1 MPVIKLYNNI
11 SDKGLNLFS
20 DAYQVGEDAENEDA
34 ILVRSAKLHDLEYP
48 ENLKAI
54 ARAGAGV
61 NNIDVDT
68 CTKKGIVVFNTP
80 GANANAVK
88 ELVLAGLLLGSRDI
102 YHGIE
107 WTKTQAG
114 SETLSKDVEKQKKQY
129 AGHEIAGKTLG
140 VVGLGAIGNKVA
152 NTALRLDMK
161 VLGYDPYMSVD
172 SAWALSRWVQHK
184 TDLKSLY
191 GEADFITLHLP
202 EVESTK
208 KMINAEALAMMKD
221 GVKII
226 NYARGGLVDDDAM
239 LDALD
244 SGKVA
249 LYITDFPTGKLAG
262 HPHVIATPHLGAS
275 TAESEENC
283 AVKGV
288 QELMDYLEEGN
299 IVNSVNMPN
308 VSLPMSTPYRVAVIH
323 ANTPKMLARI
333 TEALGQDGANIENML
348 NKSRGDVAYTLLDLK
363 EEPSKQGIEDIQAL
377 DGVIRTQIYNK

>member
-11 SDKGLNLFS
+11 SDKGLNLFT

-61 NNIDVDT
+61 NNIDVDA